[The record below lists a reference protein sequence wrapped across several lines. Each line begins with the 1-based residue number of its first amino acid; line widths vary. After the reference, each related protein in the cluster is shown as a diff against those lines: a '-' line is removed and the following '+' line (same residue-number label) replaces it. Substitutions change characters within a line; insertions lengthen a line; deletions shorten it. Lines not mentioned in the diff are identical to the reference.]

1 MKIAYFPNQIALNAQ
16 PVLDAF
22 LAGCKSLGIQA
33 VANATDADAA
43 VIWSVVWN
51 GRMRSNQSVFSH
63 YRAEKKPVFI
73 LEVGSLRR
81 GLTWKLSL
89 NNTNA
94 LGIFANHTNLSP
106 DRSKILG
113 IELKPVNLSR
123 KPEILIATQH
133 KLSEQWKGMPEVDQW
148 VADTIAEIRKYT
160 QRPII
165 VRPHPRSP
173 IRNRSIGNV
182 LVELPRREADS
193 YDNYDLKHDYYAV
206 INWNSGVAIQSAI
219 AGTPVI
225 TGPSSLAHEISGK
238 YENIESII
246 LPNRDQWF
254 NKILHTEWLLDE
266 LAIGIPQT
274 RLLNEIRLDFTV

>member
-1 MKIAYFPNQIALNAQ
+1 MKLAYFPNQIALNAQ

-22 LAGCKSLGIQA
+22 LTGCKLSGIQP

-51 GRMRSNQSVFSH
+51 GRMRMNQPVFSQ
-63 YRAEKKPVFI
+63 YRADKKPVFI
-73 LEVGSLRR
+73 LEVGTLRR
-81 GLTWKLSL
+81 GISWKVSL

-94 LGIFANHTNLSP
+94 LGIFANGANLLP
-106 DRSKILG
+106 DRSKTLG
-113 IELKPVNLSR
+113 VELKPENLSR
-123 KPEILIATQH
+123 KSEILIATQH

-148 VADTIAEIRKYT
+148 VTDTITEIRKYT
-160 QRPII
+160 QRPIV

-182 LVELPRREADS
+182 LVEIPRKEVDS
-193 YDNYDLKHDYYAV
+193 YDNYDLRHDYHTV

-225 TGPSSLAHEISGK
+225 TGLSSLAHEISGK

-246 LPNRDQWF
+246 LPNRDHWF
-254 NKILHTEWLLDE
+254 DKMLHTEWLVEE
-266 LAIGIPQT
+266 LALGIPQQ
-274 RLLNEIRLDFTV
+274 RLLNEIRLDFAV